1 MYYSKGF
8 NSIYMEFV
16 GYGTYYKLI
25 WKSGEG
31 YRNTSAISKEGTQ
44 RINMNMTYTSA
55 NLGFWCSPHKYT
67 CDILSEN
74 LF

>member
-25 WKSGEG
+25 WKSVKG
-31 YRNTSAISKEGTQ
+31 YRNTNAIRKEGIPK
-44 RINMNMTYTSA
+44 INMNMKYTSA
-55 NLGFWCSPHKYT
+55 NLGF
-67 CDILSEN
+67 
-74 LF
+74 